1 MDKII
6 EKLYNS
12 HLQEEQ
18 FPFGIAEKESM
29 QKEYDAY
36 CTLSEMLSKEGK
48 ELLMEYSDL
57 NEVRHKSELKSAY
70 ENGFKTAIK
79 LILESVKE

>member
-29 QKEYDAY
+29 QKEYELY
-36 CTLSEMLSKEGK
+36 CMLTQTMPQPMREQFR
-48 ELLMEYSDL
+48 EYVTL
-57 NEVRHKSELKSAY
+57 NEERHQSELKTIY
-70 ENGFKTAIK
+70 EQGFKMAIK
-79 LILESVKE
+79 LILEGIKE